1 MLFRSR
7 SHALALRSR
16 LARASALLCLCAL
29 VVSSTGCFGTF
40 PLTRTIYRENQEVS
54 DVEFHQ
60 TLAYW
65 AMVLTLV
72 YPGAILSDMIVMN
85 TIEFWKAEPAG
96 WEASQAFIPVPD
108 NRFESAE
115 IGPGLSTSALAMEPV
130 DSVLDDVTTPFA
142 PVLDAPGVM
151 APSRPAVPLPLP
163 PLSPVFEEFETST
176 PSITLSRSDGPGMAY

>member
-16 LARASALLCLCAL
+16 LMRASALFSLCAL
-29 VVSSTGCFGTF
+29 VATTTGCFGTF
-40 PLTRTIYRENQEVS
+40 PVTRTIYRENQEIS

-85 TIEFWKAEPAG
+85 SIEFWKPEPAS
-96 WEASQAFIPVPD
+96 WEASQAVIPVPD
-108 NRFESAE
+108 NRYERVE
-115 IGPGLSTSALAMEPV
+115 IGPDESTSAIATEPV
-130 DSVLDDVTTPFA
+130 NSVLDDVTTPFA
-142 PVLDAPGVM
+142 PVLDAPGMM